1 MTSYITDDMTPKEK
15 VKRFLAHAL
24 QVEKENSKAFSDA
37 AKAASDA
44 AKAASD
50 AAKAASDAAKAV
62 SDAAKA
68 VIATTQLLYER
79 EKKNGKS
86 IEFLA
91 EKFIELQLSVPDVP
105 TAALVPAP
113 RSTGFV
119 FGGHE
124 STSGGG
130 FRFGTPGRAGG
141 GGLRVEKS
149 ASGGGPTNAEG
160 AAKEDSELT
169 ANSPRSCRRKRISSC
184 IWSCHVASTVFSRL
198 VVHDRSK
205 KQEMM
210 SSDLIE

>member
-24 QVEKENSKAFSDA
+24 QVEKENSKAF
-37 AKAASDA
+37 
-44 AKAASD
+44 SD

-105 TAALVPAP
+105 TAARVPVARP
-113 RSTGFV
+113 TFG
-119 FGGHE
+119 FGGYE
-124 STSGGG
+124 SMSGSGFNFSTSGGG

-198 VVHDRSK
+198 VVHD
-205 KQEMM
+205 
-210 SSDLIE
+210 